1 MKRMRLLIV
10 FFIAIVA
17 ITAIAGS
24 NVLTSGNEKKKAM
37 EEKHFITENEIKSAG
52 IPSNVIPAKA
62 YFSADSVGESEAWSD
77 NFLFE
82 SCLVS
87 DNQDYGTYCFFVSET
102 KEREYECPMID
113 IWCYDVE
120 NHKAWKVYH
129 QSGKDNEVPNVMD
142 IKWAF
147 NIDSQD
153 TLVNFAGS
161 KKQYSVIQKKAKPVL
176 ILSLIKTLA
185 TPHSSYMVELVDI
198 TTGKVKTID
207 GEKLIGVFDTDDAQ
221 LPAAEIGSG
230 KKYVLTTTSSYKSST
245 IELNSSTDEDSNQS
259 EDDSLMQADFINHVG
274 ITPTLNVYSL
284 DGEKVGSVNLPVDKI
299 DVVR

>member
-24 NVLTSGNEKKKAM
+24 NVLTSEHEKKDAK
-37 EEKHFITENEIKSAG
+37 EEKHFITKEEVKSAG
-52 IPSNVIPAKA
+52 IPSNVVPAKA
-62 YFSADSVGESEAWSD
+62 YFSADSVSDSDAWSD
-77 NFLFE
+77 NYLYE
-82 SCLVS
+82 SCLVA
-87 DNQDYGTYCFFVSET
+87 DNQDYGTYCFFVTET
-102 KEREYECPMID
+102 KDREYECPMID

-120 NHKAWKVYH
+120 NHNGWKVYH
-129 QSGKDNEVPNVMD
+129 QSGKDNEVPNIMD
-142 IKWAF
+142 VKWAF
-147 NIDSQD
+147 NDVSQD
-153 TLVNFAGS
+153 TLVNFSGA
-161 KKQYSVIQKKAKPVL
+161 KKQYTIIQKKPKPFL

-198 TTGKVKTID
+198 KTGKTKTID
-207 GEKLIGVFDTDDAQ
+207 GEMLVGIFDTDDAQ
-221 LPAAEIGSG
+221 LPATEIGSG

-245 IELNSSTDEDSNQS
+245 VELNSSTDVDSNQS
-259 EDDSLMQADFINHVG
+259 EDDSSLQADFINHVT

-284 DGEKVGSVNLPVDKI
+284 EGKNVGSIDLPADKI